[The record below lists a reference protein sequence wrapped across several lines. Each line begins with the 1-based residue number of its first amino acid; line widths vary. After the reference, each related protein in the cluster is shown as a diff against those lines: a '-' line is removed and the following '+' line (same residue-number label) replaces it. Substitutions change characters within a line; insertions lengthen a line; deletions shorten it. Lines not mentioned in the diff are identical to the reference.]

1 LTHDGKGPLSSGR
14 SLELKRV
21 NSLVLRHYYVLA
33 CSDASAELTETE
45 VAEMLDFASREG
57 RSLSL
62 KHAGDSRRYTLIFS
76 GPLSS
81 RRRGAHVH
89 ILVTTSR
96 WGKAW
101 LYAVLAVKNLL
112 QAVGLRSDRRFSFP
126 SVS

>member
-1 LTHDGKGPLSSGR
+1 MRPLTSGR
-14 SLELKRV
+14 ALELKRV
-21 NSLVLRHYYVLA
+21 NSIVLRHYYILA
-33 CSDASAELTETE
+33 CSDASAELTESE
-45 VAEMLDFASREG
+45 VAEMLDVASREG

-62 KHAGDSRRYTLIFS
+62 KHAVDSRRYTLIFS

-89 ILVTTSR
+89 ILVTASR

-112 QAVGLRSDRRFSFP
+112 QAVGLRSDGR
-126 SVS
+126 